1 MAGIQ
6 GIWKT
11 FYRKL
16 RKQQQQFSNI
26 IFLWYGVYGERNE
39 KWQDVLSENSLYL

>member
-6 GIWKT
+6 DIWKK

-16 RKQQQQFSNI
+16 KKQQQFSNI
-26 IFLWYGVYGERNE
+26 FFLWYGVYGERNE
-39 KWQDVLSENSLYL
+39 KLQDVL